1 MSPHFK
7 DEAWG
12 GADLCLRIDDGVMGG
27 ILEPKLIIPPL
38 TPASLTS
45 GRCHTPRPP
54 SFTPMRDPSSF
65 PPAENHPLHL
75 KPGPSLPS
83 LYASKG
89 PVCRTTQG
97 PKSPLDSRLLLTAP
111 QDQTIP

>member
-38 TPASLTS
+38 TPLLSHLEGVT
-45 GRCHTPRPP
+45 RPAP
-54 SFTPMRDPSSF
+54 
-65 PPAENHPLHL
+65 HL
-75 KPGPSLPS
+75 
-83 LYASKG
+83 
-89 PVCRTTQG
+89 
-97 PKSPLDSRLLLTAP
+97 SP
-111 QDQTIP
+111 Q